1 MGRVRTKCTD
11 NGKELECEV
20 EYDWKEISEEE
31 RELPKNKIG
40 IKIAMG
46 VNSHDAEVIREALKK
61 TGHHRLAEDFETKRE
76 IEIMKEVKKNGGI
89 WGGGIEKT
97 LEIWR
102 KGNYY
107 ESIDTKEPKYKMKHR
122 VLNATKG

>member
-1 MGRVRTKCTD
+1 MSKKTKKDEIET
-11 NGKELECEV
+11 
-20 EYDWKEISEEE
+20 ISEEE
-31 RELPKNKIG
+31 KKEPKNAQG
-40 IKIAMG
+40 IQFNLN
-46 VNSHDAEVIREALKK
+46 VNSKDANAIREALISA
-61 TGHHRLAEDFETKRE
+61 GHVHIAETFETKRE